1 MGDGRWAVGVG
12 VGGAGRLMGMGTA
25 ALLRAIE
32 LLAGVLPED
41 ALYALAERAAGAAP
55 LLAERR
61 RLRVRNNLQRLHP
74 EWELA
79 RLNLAV
85 RRVFE
90 ETARY
95 YVDMALLPSLR
106 AEQIF
111 HERLSLRGLEHLQR
125 ELEAGRGVVAT
136 SAHLS
141 NPEAVVRAVGAIGA
155 RATALVEPLA
165 DPRLRAAAARR
176 RAGAG
181 EGAGV
186 EFVEADRAGIA
197 RCIEQLRGG
206 GLVAVLWDRDIQGGG
221 PCVPFF
227 QRQARFPV
235 GAVDLAIRTESALL
249 PIWQRR
255 TRGLRFEVE
264 CLPPMELL
272 LSGNRALDVRTGLAD
287 LAALFEPILYEHCEQ
302 WRMFESPWAPCRDTP
317 WDDPRAQRRQSGR
330 SDRSGGDAA

>member
-1 MGDGRWAVGVG
+1 MTEV
-12 VGGAGRLMGMGTA
+12 GAGVTGRVWSVGRLVGMGTA

-41 ALYALAERAAGAAP
+41 ALYALAGRLAGAAP

-95 YVDMALLPSLR
+95 YVDLALLPSLP

-125 ELEAGRGVVAT
+125 ELDAGRGVVAT

-155 RATALVEPLA
+155 RATALVEPLT
-165 DPRLRAAAARR
+165 DPRQRAAAAARR
-176 RAGAG
+176 A
-181 EGAGV
+181 GAGV

-197 RCIEQLRGG
+197 RCIERLRGG

-235 GAVDLAIRTESALL
+235 GAVDLAIRTDSALL

-264 CLPPMELL
+264 CLPPLELL
-272 LSGNRALDVRTGLAD
+272 LTGNRALDVRTGLAD

-317 WDDPRAQRRQSGR
+317 WDDPRAQRRQSGG
-330 SDRSGGDAA
+330 SDRSSGGAA